1 MFAGSIV
8 MSGLSPQF
16 QGFKEIGSL
25 KLNYLSNNGGTT
37 NIAGINKITG
47 DFSYWNNSNI
57 QEIIMPDLQ
66 EVGGIFDLYSNI
78 KEFHFPELKTIG
90 GDTRIC
96 VNTTDE
102 RSFPKLAM
110 FMNRFFTILY

>member
-1 MFAGSIV
+1 MSEIDLRGVEMEELLLQGSDMSTTVVKGDDVFAGSIV

-78 KEFHFPELKTIG
+78 KEFHFP
-90 GDTRIC
+90 R
-96 VNTTDE
+96 N
-102 RSFPKLAM
+102 
-110 FMNRFFTILY
+110 